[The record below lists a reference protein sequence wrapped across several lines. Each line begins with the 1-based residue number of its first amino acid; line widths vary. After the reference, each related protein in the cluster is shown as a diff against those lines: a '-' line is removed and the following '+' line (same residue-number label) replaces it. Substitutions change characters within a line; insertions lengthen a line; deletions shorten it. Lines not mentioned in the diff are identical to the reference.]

1 MTARDEILARLKKS
15 PAKPPQL
22 KARRRDFPDLAEQYA
37 QVVRSV
43 GGEVILLPD
52 LDAAWKKLAE
62 IFAAEEITTVVA
74 HHEEPL
80 LEVDVYSRFPDQ
92 QIFFP
97 EETDNFRAVCARA
110 HAGLTSAS
118 WAFAETGTLVLEVS
132 ETQARTTSL
141 LPPIHIV
148 LLPKSKLLPSIF
160 EWLPKRPEEFP
171 SNLVFVSGP
180 SKTADIEQTLVVG
193 VHGPGRLIV
202 LIYPDEPK

>member
-15 PAKPPQL
+15 PAKPPER
-22 KARRRDFPDLAEQYA
+22 KARRRDFPDLAEHFA
-37 QVVRSV
+37 EVLTGV

-52 LDAAWKKLAE
+52 LDAARKKLAE
-62 IFAAEEITTVVA
+62 LFAAEEISTLVA
-74 HHEEPL
+74 HHEEPVIGL
-80 LEVDVYSRFPDQ
+80 DVYTHFPDQ
-92 QIFFP
+92 QFLFP
-97 EETDNFRAVCARA
+97 DETDNFRTVCARA
-110 HAGLTSAS
+110 HAGLTSAA

-132 ETQARTTSL
+132 EMQARTTSL

-171 SNLVFVSGP
+171 SNLVFISGP

-193 VHGPGRLIV
+193 VHGPRRLIV
-202 LIYPDEPK
+202 IIYLD